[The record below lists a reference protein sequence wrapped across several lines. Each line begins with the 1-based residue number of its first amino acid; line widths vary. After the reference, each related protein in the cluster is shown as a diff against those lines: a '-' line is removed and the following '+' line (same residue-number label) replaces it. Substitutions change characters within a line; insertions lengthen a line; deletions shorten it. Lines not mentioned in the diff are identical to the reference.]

1 MAIVIK
7 STSELAHMREAGR
20 IVARLLLEMKE
31 HIRPGATT
39 GELDRLAARVLEK
52 HDATSPFYNYP
63 NHIRAHRPFP
73 GMICASINEELVH
86 GIPGKRALKEG
97 DIIKIDCGAVVQGW
111 IADSAWTFPVGNVS
125 PEASRLL
132 AATEGA
138 LYATIAAAKAG
149 NRTGDMAA
157 ALQGY
162 VEALDF
168 NVVREY
174 TSHGVGRHLHE
185 DPQVPNY
192 GPAGKGPKL
201 RPGMT
206 IAVEPM
212 VLSGSYETR
221 ELSDQWTVVARDGNL
236 TAHFEHTIAITDG
249 EPEILTKLQS

>member
-1 MAIVIK
+1 
-7 STSELAHMREAGR
+7 
-20 IVARLLLEMKE
+20 
-31 HIRPGATT
+31 
-39 GELDRLAARVLEK
+39 
-52 HDATSPFYNYP
+52 
-63 NHIRAHRPFP
+63 
-73 GMICASINEELVH
+73 
-86 GIPGKRALKEG
+86 
-97 DIIKIDCGAVVQGW
+97 VVQGW

-162 VEALDF
+162 VEARDF